1 MRDFASCFGE
11 HAVQV
16 ADYSSS
22 SSSTKTHI
30 NNVSNSSNGLMMQ
43 NMVTC
48 IYQTVLNGQTRLITV
63 TWCKNLMG
71 QGLSVNVDDPSCQC
85 MCKVDMKSWFF
96 WKKKG
101 CKRFELGASKVDVFW
116 DLSCAKYGSGPEPLE
131 GYYVAVVSE
140 DELGL
145 LLGDMS
151 SEAYKRTHSKGS
163 GETLMISRKEHVF
176 GKNFYSTKA
185 QFCES
190 GKSHDIVI
198 ECQTGGPRDP
208 RLCVR
213 IDKQVVVQV
222 KHLIWKF
229 RGNQTILVDGLPV
242 EMLWDV
248 HDWFFNPNLGHA
260 VFMFKTN
267 SSTSSLSSSSS
278 FSSLAEESWSSKS
291 LSQSFN
297 KQRETSS
304 HGFSLLLYAW
314 KNE

>member
-190 GKSHDIVI
+190 GEAFDMEVQRQSDHF
-198 ECQTGGPRDP
+198 GGWASCRNVMGCT
-208 RLCVR
+208 RL
-213 IDKQVVVQV
+213 
-222 KHLIWKF
+222 
-229 RGNQTILVDGLPV
+229 
-242 EMLWDV
+242 
-248 HDWFFNPNLGHA
+248 
-260 VFMFKTN
+260 
-267 SSTSSLSSSSS
+267 
-278 FSSLAEESWSSKS
+278 
-291 LSQSFN
+291 
-297 KQRETSS
+297 S
-304 HGFSLLLYAW
+304 HGAPSHFPKVLTSKGKLLLMVSLCCYMHGRTNRSHGCRFRRLNYESSRQR
-314 KNE
+314 KECKDFNENGSFLHRYQYTFNWSQNMMILMGNV